1 MTTDS
6 SLLAQAR
13 EWRVLLH
20 SGRATAADHLAA
32 KAWRERS
39 PAHEQAAG
47 EVDRLWAL
55 LGQVEQPANP
65 RTLPPPRRRSARWA
79 VPLASAALLLLAL
92 WLPQGAWLR
101 WYADVATAPGEVR
114 TVELEDG
121 SILTL
126 NGATALDWTLGDG
139 RRTVRLYRGEV
150 DLQVAKDASR
160 PFIVE
165 AGPARIRVTGTRF
178 DVDYDGRDVVLA
190 VTEGQVQASDAAS
203 QPLAVGANQQVHWRA
218 DRIQQ
223 VQPLDARQQ
232 LAWQRGKL
240 VFRAQPLSE
249 VFAALEHS
257 QRQRVIFLDD
267 SVRELKVT
275 GVFAHDDPQ
284 AVLRAIESNL
294 PVRLVRLPG
303 LLLVSRG

>member
-92 WLPQGAWLR
+92 WLPQGAWLG

-126 NGATALDWTLGDG
+126 NGATVLDWTLGDG

-160 PFIVE
+160 PFLVE

-294 PVRLVRLPG
+294 PVSLVRLPG

>member
-1 MTTDS
+1 VTTDS

-92 WLPQGAWLR
+92 WLPQDAWLG